1 MVHDNNADG
10 LGVLIGL
17 GRQKIHGITDTDSDI
32 VIGGIHWMVMGHGLG
47 IGGWYRVLLFL
58 FLWHNSTFRFCIY
71 S

>member
-10 LGVLIGL
+10 LGVSIGL
-17 GRQKIHGITDTDSDI
+17 GRQKDHGNTESHI
-32 VIGGIHWMVMGHGLG
+32 VIRGMHWMIMGHELG
-47 IGGWYRVLLFL
+47 IGGRYRVLLFL